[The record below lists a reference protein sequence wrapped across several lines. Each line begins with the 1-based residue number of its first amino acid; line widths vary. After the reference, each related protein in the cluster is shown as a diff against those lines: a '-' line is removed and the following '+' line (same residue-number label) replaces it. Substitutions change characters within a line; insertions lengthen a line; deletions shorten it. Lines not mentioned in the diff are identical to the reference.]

1 MSVGMAASLCGGCLR
16 GRMRLP
22 LLIKINRAGHA
33 SHGSATRPALFLISS
48 ERKSLPYRFTV
59 TAYWAIHNIL
69 FLKYTSASFRRL
81 YHKLTVYGM
90 VCLIPYWMIAAA
102 KTGILLNGTEGV
114 IRTWYN
120 KKDRADLADYNLL
133 LKEVEMG
140 AQGAD
145 ERLTLLKGSM
155 SNTAQAAVKAANG
168 GVVALDKL
176 NKGFNWAALG
186 ATALN
191 AAISFGI
198 SVLLSAAVSL
208 ISNYIHRLERAHQ
221 ATAETIAEYEKQ
233 ESSIASLND
242 SLDKNYGKLR
252 ELHAL
257 KDTDKWNDT
266 LEEQYKTLQR
276 QTLELEQQLEL
287 ERSKA
292 TLTQKDVADKL
303 KDEANKNE
311 NQGYVSRIR
320 MDRVAMH
327 THGGAVNTRAA
338 LSESEYIDES
348 IGIIENLNNVQSN
361 TGRLT
366 AIQVQQY
373 QDIARELMRILTLRQ
388 EWIKQG
394 EGNPW
399 LTIEIDQWKEL
410 VRTIQGVL
418 NPDIYNFKGPDD
430 TAGYVSRSI
439 ESAPKA
445 VYAQIQGADKTDFLN
460 QTSKDSA
467 AYAWVTE
474 QAHKAQMSVEA
485 YVDELVKLSIMTDNV
500 VPKQDDLAS
509 SLLDIAKVANNDLED
524 AAKAYEAL
532 ESAVSDY
539 NDAGYITDDTLQA
552 INDRLP
558 GVLELLM
565 DENGQLTDNA
575 AAAMGSTDSL
585 IKFIRA
591 QLQAQLEAARTNY
604 QNLVNELNRVKA
616 AADGSAA
623 SMAAVIA
630 AQANL
635 ALAGK
640 GVQDAQDALDN
651 FNKYAESGAFTS
663 KGRSGGGGGSKSIYS
678 QQYEEITNLTEHYIK
693 MSELRQKRMSEESD
707 EYKAESKQQFLY
719 YQQLAQQTYAEISR
733 LRAKGYTEADADF
746 RKLLQNYEGYL
757 NSMYDIAKAM
767 WEQEKQERIKAIQ
780 QQIDDENDRWES
792 RKKQL
797 DHEKDY
803 YEALLDLEER
813 YLDTIGDVHKEIR
826 SLDKELAAAK
836 AYPEGTNLS
845 LFTDDEHDHLVAQLR
860 DVEAEATDLYTKYQE
875 KLASVSAENTYELSH
890 ITDEF
895 QRQYEILLKQ
905 YEISKADLAVARA
918 RRELENVLN
927 ERNVAMLVNG
937 VWTWVADPESVKA
950 AVEAVYDAEQDAE
963 DKLTDLFNTQRTQLL
978 EETISNIELQT
989 NIEQAAHDKIIEGLE
1004 KMIEEIEDMEFV
1016 FEDFIQ
1022 QLLDGADGI
1031 AAALASAIAAINAAA
1046 SGIGGGGPGGSGPG
1060 AGGSYTPKTGVPVIA
1075 KKGYKEGYTVML
1087 KPNGEVRVAPDPIL
1101 EDIKKMAHDKNRE
1114 KVLGRYAAGGVAD
1127 YTGHAHLDGSKSS
1140 PEVIFNSNDAAK
1152 LYHLVH
1158 TTPNLVDKLI
1168 GNVQAKFEAILP
1180 AGFKGSGNPSMTTDN
1195 SRKVYWNGNVL
1206 MEGHDADN
1214 FLTMLERVLPVV

>member
-1 MSVGMAASLCGGCLR
+1 
-16 GRMRLP
+16 
-22 LLIKINRAGHA
+22 
-33 SHGSATRPALFLISS
+33 
-48 ERKSLPYRFTV
+48 
-59 TAYWAIHNIL
+59 
-69 FLKYTSASFRRL
+69 
-81 YHKLTVYGM
+81 M
-90 VCLIPYWMIAAA
+90 VIAA
-102 KTGILLNGTEGV
+102 KTGILLNGTKGV

-120 KKDRADLADYNLL
+120 KKDIADLADYNLL

-145 ERLTLLKGSM
+145 KRLQLLTGSM
-155 SNTAQAAVKAANG
+155 SNTAQAAVRAANG
-168 GVVALDKL
+168 GTVALTNLGKTFD
-176 NKGFNWAALG
+176 WAALK
-186 ATALN
+186 AQALN
-191 AAISFGI
+191 AAVGMGIGLLIS
-198 SVLLSAAVSL
+198 LAVSTLTTL
-208 ISNYIHRLERAHQ
+208 IDNYIRRVEIAHE

-233 ESSIASLND
+233 ESSIASLNN
-242 SLDKNYGKLR
+242 SLDENYGKLR

-276 QTLELEQQLEL
+276 QTLELEQQLAL
-287 ERSKA
+287 EESKA
-292 TLTQKDVADKL
+292 ALTQKDVADKL

-311 NQGYVSRIR
+311 NQTYVSRIR
-320 MDRVAMH
+320 MDRVVTH
-327 THGGAVNTRAA
+327 THGGAVNTRAS

-348 IGIIENLNNVQSN
+348 IGIIENLNNVQIK

-366 AIQVQQY
+366 ASQVQQY
-373 QDIARELMRILTLRQ
+373 QDIARELMRIVTLRQ

-399 LTIEIDQWKEL
+399 LTVEIDQWKEL
-410 VRTIQGVL
+410 VRYIQGVL
-418 NPDIYNFKGPDD
+418 NPDIYNFKGSED
-430 TAGYVSRSI
+430 TTGYVRRSI

-467 AYAWVTE
+467 AYAWVAE
-474 QAHKAQMSVEA
+474 QAHNARMSVEE
-485 YVDELVKLSIMTDNV
+485 YVDELVKLGIMTDNV

-532 ESAVSDY
+532 EGAVSDY

-616 AADGSAA
+616 AADGSVA
-623 SMAAVIA
+623 SIFAVSD
-630 AQANL
+630 AQTAL

-640 GVQDAQDALDN
+640 GVQDAQDALDR

-733 LRAKGYTEADADF
+733 LRAKGYTEANADF

-780 QQIDDENDRWES
+780 KQIDDENDRWES

-1046 SGIGGGGPGGSGPG
+1046 SGIGGGPGGSGPG

-1075 KKGYKEGYTVML
+1075 KGVPVIAKEGYTVML

-1158 TTPNLVDKLI
+1158 TTPNLVDKLL
-1168 GNVQAKFEAILP
+1168 GNVQAKFEAVLP
-1180 AGFKGSGNPSMTTDN
+1180 AGFKGNGNPSMTTDN

>member
-1 MSVGMAASLCGGCLR
+1 
-16 GRMRLP
+16 
-22 LLIKINRAGHA
+22 
-33 SHGSATRPALFLISS
+33 
-48 ERKSLPYRFTV
+48 
-59 TAYWAIHNIL
+59 
-69 FLKYTSASFRRL
+69 
-81 YHKLTVYGM
+81 M
-90 VCLIPYWMIAAA
+90 VCLIPYWMIVAA
-102 KTGILLNGTEGV
+102 KTGILLNGTKGV

-120 KKDRADLADYNLL
+120 KKDIADLADYNLL

-145 ERLTLLKGSM
+145 ERLQLLTGSM
-155 SNTAQAAVKAANG
+155 SNTAQAAVRAANG
-168 GVVALDKL
+168 GTVAITNLGKTFD
-176 NKGFNWAALG
+176 WAALK
-186 ATALN
+186 AQALN
-191 AAISFGI
+191 AAVGMGIGLLIS
-198 SVLLSAAVSL
+198 LAVSTLTTL
-208 ISNYIHRLERAHQ
+208 IDNYIRRVEIAHE
-221 ATAETIAEYEKQ
+221 ATAETIADYEKQ
-233 ESSIASLND
+233 ESSIASLNN
-242 SLDKNYGKLR
+242 SLDENYGKLR

-276 QTLELEQQLEL
+276 QTLELEQQLAL
-287 ERSKA
+287 EESKA
-292 TLTQKDVADKL
+292 ALTQKDVADKL

-311 NQGYVSRIR
+311 NQAYASRIR
-320 MDRVAMH
+320 MDRVVMH
-327 THGGAVNTRAA
+327 THGGAVNTRAS

-348 IGIIENLNNVQSN
+348 IGIIENLNNVQSEN
-361 TGRLT
+361 GRLT
-366 AIQVQQY
+366 ASQVQQY
-373 QDIARELMRILTLRQ
+373 QDIARELMRIVTLRQ

-399 LTIEIDQWKEL
+399 LTVEIDQWKEL
-410 VRTIQGVL
+410 VRRIQGVL
-418 NPDIYNFKGPDD
+418 NPDIYNFVGLED
-430 TAGYVSRSI
+430 TTGYVRRSI
-439 ESAPKA
+439 ESALKSGELSQA
-445 VYAQIQGADKTDFLN
+445 VYAAQIQGADKTDFLN

-474 QAHKAQMSVEA
+474 QAHKARMSVEA
-485 YVDELVKLSIMTDNV
+485 YVDELVKLGIMTDNV

-524 AAKAYEAL
+524 AAEAFEAL

-693 MSELRQKRMSEESD
+693 MSELRQKRMSEESS
-707 EYKAESKQQFLY
+707 EYKAESRQQFLY
-719 YQQLAQQTYAEISR
+719 YQQLAEQTYAEISR
-733 LRAKGYTEADADF
+733 LRAKGYTEANADF
-746 RKLLQNYEGYL
+746 RKLLQNYESYL
-757 NSMYDIAKAM
+757 GSMYSIAKAI
-767 WEQEKQERIKAIQ
+767 WEQEKQERIDAIQ
-780 QQIDDENDRWES
+780 DQIDAENDRWEA
-792 RKKQL
+792 REKQL
-797 DHEKDY
+797 NHEKDY
-803 YEALLDLEER
+803 YKALLELEQK
-813 YLDTIGDVHKEIR
+813 YLDTIGDIHTEIR
-826 SLDKELAAAK
+826 DLDKELAMAK
-836 AYPEGTNLS
+836 VYPEGTNLD
-845 LFTDDEHDHLVAQLR
+845 LFTDEEHDRLVAQLR
-860 DVEAEATDLYTKYQE
+860 DIEKEATNLYTKYQE
-875 KLASVSAENTYELSH
+875 KLSSVAADNTYELSH

-950 AVEAVYDAEQDAE
+950 AVEAVYEAEQTSEDA
-963 DKLTDLFNTQRTQLL
+963 LTDLFNTQRTQLL
-978 EETISNIELQT
+978 EETISNIELQRAT
-989 NIEQAAHDKIIEGLE
+989 EEAMHDKIIEGLQDQLE
-1004 KMIEEIEDMEFV
+1004 QIRKTKFCFEE
-1016 FEDFIQ
+1016 FIKT
-1022 QLLDGADGI
+1022 LLEGADGV
-1031 AAALASAIAAINAAA
+1031 AAAIASLIASLA
-1046 SGIGGGGPGGSGPG
+1046 GFTGGGS
-1060 AGGSYTPKTGVPVIA
+1060 
-1075 KKGYKEGYTVML
+1075 KKGGTTTTTKPRNDL
-1087 KPNGEVRVAPDPIL
+1087 KVYNKRS
-1101 EDIKKMAHDKNRE
+1101 KNNLTQSKHSKNDLTQSKRS
-1114 KVLGRYAAGGVAD
+1114 KNDLTQSKRLKLGGTGRGSSFATGGVVNF
-1127 YTGHAHLDGSKSS
+1127 TGPAHLDGTQTD
-1140 PEVIFNSNDAAK
+1140 PEVIFNSADAAK

-1158 TTPNLVDKLI
+1158 TTPNLVDKLL
-1168 GNVQAKFEAILP
+1168 GNVQAKFEAVLP

>member
-1 MSVGMAASLCGGCLR
+1 M
-16 GRMRLP
+16 
-22 LLIKINRAGHA
+22 
-33 SHGSATRPALFLISS
+33 
-48 ERKSLPYRFTV
+48 
-59 TAYWAIHNIL
+59 
-69 FLKYTSASFRRL
+69 
-81 YHKLTVYGM
+81 
-90 VCLIPYWMIAAA
+90 
-102 KTGILLNGTEGV
+102 GV
-114 IRTWYN
+114 IRSWVT
-120 KKDRADLADYNLL
+120 KKDVEQLTRYNAVLS
-133 LKEVEMG
+133 EVKTMSEDTQKNLDKM
-140 AQGAD
+140 
-145 ERLTLLKGSM
+145 KSSM
-155 SNTAQAAVKAANG
+155 SNTAKAAIEAANG

-208 ISNYIHRLERAHQ
+208 ISNYIRRVEIAHE

-233 ESSIASLND
+233 ESFIASLND
-242 SLDKNYGKLR
+242 SLDENYGKLR

-257 KDTDKWNDT
+257 KDTDKWNNT

-287 ERSKA
+287 EEAKA

-311 NQGYVSRIR
+311 NQAYASRIR
-320 MDRVAMH
+320 MDRVVMH
-327 THGGAVNTRAA
+327 THGGAVNTRAS

-348 IGIIENLNNVQSN
+348 IDIIKNLNNVQSEN
-361 TGRLT
+361 GRLT
-366 AIQVQQY
+366 ASQVQQY
-373 QDIARELMRILTLRQ
+373 QDIARELMRIVTLRQ

-399 LTIEIDQWKEL
+399 LTVEIDQWKEL
-410 VRTIQGVL
+410 VRRIQGVL
-418 NPDIYNFKGPDD
+418 NPDIYNFVGLED
-430 TAGYVSRSI
+430 TTGYVRRSI
-439 ESAPKA
+439 ESALKSGELSQA
-445 VYAQIQGADKTDFLN
+445 VYAAQIQGADKTDFLN

-474 QAHKAQMSVEA
+474 QAHKARMSVEA
-485 YVDELVKLSIMTDNV
+485 YVDELVKLGIMTDNV

-524 AAKAYEAL
+524 AAEAFEAL

-663 KGRSGGGGGSKSIYS
+663 KGKSGGGGGSKSIYS

-733 LRAKGYTEADADF
+733 LRAKGYTEANADF

-780 QQIDDENDRWES
+780 KQIDDENDRWES

-1046 SGIGGGGPGGSGPG
+1046 SGIGGGPGGSGPGGSGPG

-1075 KKGYKEGYTVML
+1075 KEGYTVML

-1101 EDIKKMAHDKNRE
+1101 EDIKKMAHDKNRK

-1158 TTPNLVDKLI
+1158 TTPNLVDKLL
-1168 GNVQAKFEAILP
+1168 GNVQAKFEAVLP
-1180 AGFKGSGNPSMTTDN
+1180 AGFNGSSNPSMTTDN

>member
-1 MSVGMAASLCGGCLR
+1 M
-16 GRMRLP
+16 
-22 LLIKINRAGHA
+22 
-33 SHGSATRPALFLISS
+33 
-48 ERKSLPYRFTV
+48 
-59 TAYWAIHNIL
+59 
-69 FLKYTSASFRRL
+69 
-81 YHKLTVYGM
+81 
-90 VCLIPYWMIAAA
+90 
-102 KTGILLNGTEGV
+102 
-114 IRTWYN
+114 
-120 KKDRADLADYNLL
+120 
-133 LKEVEMG
+133 
-140 AQGAD
+140 D
-145 ERLTLLKGSM
+145 E
-155 SNTAQAAVKAANG
+155 
-168 GVVALDKL
+168 
-176 NKGFNWAALG
+176 
-186 ATALN
+186 
-191 AAISFGI
+191 
-198 SVLLSAAVSL
+198 
-208 ISNYIHRLERAHQ
+208 
-221 ATAETIAEYEKQ
+221 
-233 ESSIASLND
+233 
-242 SLDKNYGKLR
+242 NYGKLR

-276 QTLELEQQLEL
+276 QTLELEQQLAL
-287 ERSKA
+287 EEAKA
-292 TLTQKDVADKL
+292 ALTQKDVADKL
-303 KDEANKNE
+303 KDEAEKNE
-311 NQGYVSRIR
+311 NQAYASRIR
-320 MDRVAMH
+320 MDRVVMH
-327 THGGAVNTRAA
+327 THGGAVNTRAS

-348 IGIIENLNNVQSN
+348 IDIIKNLNNVQSEN
-361 TGRLT
+361 GRLT
-366 AIQVQQY
+366 ASQVQQY
-373 QDIARELMRILTLRQ
+373 QDIARELMRIVTLRQ

-399 LTIEIDQWKEL
+399 LTVEIDQWKEL
-410 VRTIQGVL
+410 VRRIQGVL
-418 NPDIYNFKGPDD
+418 NPDIYNFVGLED
-430 TAGYVSRSI
+430 TTGYVRRSI
-439 ESAPKA
+439 ESALKSGELSQA
-445 VYAQIQGADKTDFLN
+445 VYAAQIQGADKTDFLN

-474 QAHKAQMSVEA
+474 QAHKARMSVEA
-485 YVDELVKLSIMTDNV
+485 YVDELVKLGIMTDNV

-524 AAKAYEAL
+524 AAEAFEAL

-558 GVLELLM
+558 GVLDLLM

-663 KGRSGGGGGSKSIYS
+663 KGKSGGGGGSKSIYS

-733 LRAKGYTEADADF
+733 LRAKGYTEANADF

-780 QQIDDENDRWES
+780 KQIDDENDRWES

-1046 SGIGGGGPGGSGPG
+1046 SGIGGGPGGSGPGGSGPG

-1075 KKGYKEGYTVML
+1075 KKGYTVML

-1158 TTPNLVDKLI
+1158 TTPNLVDKLL
-1168 GNVQAKFEAILP
+1168 GNVQAKFEAVLP

>member
-1 MSVGMAASLCGGCLR
+1 M
-16 GRMRLP
+16 
-22 LLIKINRAGHA
+22 
-33 SHGSATRPALFLISS
+33 
-48 ERKSLPYRFTV
+48 
-59 TAYWAIHNIL
+59 
-69 FLKYTSASFRRL
+69 
-81 YHKLTVYGM
+81 
-90 VCLIPYWMIAAA
+90 
-102 KTGILLNGTEGV
+102 GV
-114 IRTWYN
+114 IRSWVT
-120 KKDRADLADYNLL
+120 KKDVEQLTRYNAVLS
-133 LKEVEMG
+133 EVKTMSEDTQKNLDKM
-140 AQGAD
+140 
-145 ERLTLLKGSM
+145 KSSM
-155 SNTAQAAVKAANG
+155 SNTAKAAIEAANG

-208 ISNYIHRLERAHQ
+208 ISNYIRRVEIAHE

-233 ESSIASLND
+233 ESFIASLND
-242 SLDKNYGKLR
+242 SLDENYGKLR

-257 KDTDKWNDT
+257 KDTDKWNNT

-287 ERSKA
+287 EESKA
-292 TLTQKDVADKL
+292 ALTQKDVADKL

-311 NQGYVSRIR
+311 NQAYASRIR
-320 MDRVAMH
+320 MDRVVMH
-327 THGGAVNTRAA
+327 THGGAVNTRAS

-348 IGIIENLNNVQSN
+348 IDIIKNLNNVQSEN
-361 TGRLT
+361 GRLT
-366 AIQVQQY
+366 ASQVQQY
-373 QDIARELMRILTLRQ
+373 QDIARELMRIVTLRQ

-399 LTIEIDQWKEL
+399 LTVEIDQWKEL
-410 VRTIQGVL
+410 VRRIQGVL
-418 NPDIYNFKGPDD
+418 NPDIYNFVGLED
-430 TAGYVSRSI
+430 TTGYVRRSI
-439 ESAPKA
+439 ESALKSGELSQA
-445 VYAQIQGADKTDFLN
+445 VYAAQIQGADKTDFLN

-474 QAHKAQMSVEA
+474 QAHKARMSVEA
-485 YVDELVKLSIMTDNV
+485 YVDELVKLGIMTDNV

-524 AAKAYEAL
+524 AAEAFEAL

-663 KGRSGGGGGSKSIYS
+663 KGKSGGGGGSKSIYS

-733 LRAKGYTEADADF
+733 LRAKGYTEANADF

-780 QQIDDENDRWES
+780 KQIDDENDRWES

-1046 SGIGGGGPGGSGPG
+1046 SGIGGGPGGSGPGGSGPG

-1075 KKGYKEGYTVML
+1075 KKGYTVML

-1158 TTPNLVDKLI
+1158 TTPNLVDKLL
-1168 GNVQAKFEAILP
+1168 GNVQAKFEAVLP

>member
-1 MSVGMAASLCGGCLR
+1 MGGGRTNVVRPNWTIKQDKAAINQYNTLVG
-16 GRMRLP
+16 
-22 LLIKINRAGHA
+22 H
-33 SHGSATRPALFLISS
+33 
-48 ERKSLPYRFTV
+48 
-59 TAYWAIHNIL
+59 
-69 FLKYTSASFRRL
+69 
-81 YHKLTVYGM
+81 
-90 VCLIPYWMIAAA
+90 
-102 KTGILLNGTEGV
+102 
-114 IRTWYN
+114 
-120 KKDRADLADYNLL
+120 LAD
-133 LKEVEMG
+133 G
-140 AQGAD
+140 
-145 ERLTLLKGSM
+145 RLTLDEYNRVLDKLKA
-155 SNTAQAAVKAANG
+155 NATDTAKAAIQAANG
-168 GVVALDKL
+168 GTVALKNLGDT
-176 NKGFNWAALG
+176 FNWAALK
-186 ATALN
+186 AQALN
-191 AAISFGI
+191 AAVGMGIGLLIS
-198 SVLLSAAVSL
+198 LAVSTLTTL
-208 ISNYIHRLERAHQ
+208 IDNYTRRAEIAHE

-242 SLDKNYGKLR
+242 SLDENYGKLR

-276 QTLELEQQLEL
+276 QTLELEQQLAL
-287 ERSKA
+287 EEAKDA
-292 TLTQKDVADKL
+292 LTQKDVADKL
-303 KDEANKNE
+303 KDEAETTEGVLYYNPVDGNE
-311 NQGYVSRIR
+311 APHQASWWESFGVSGPITSSTTGLT
-320 MDRVAMH
+320 VAW
-327 THGGAVNTRAA
+327 
-338 LSESEYIDES
+338 
-348 IGIIENLNNVQSN
+348 VQSQSETVQDVIDKLGEYN
-361 TGRLT
+361 AILEDGNELT
-366 AIQVQQY
+366 VEQVERYRNLAAFLSPIITQY
-373 QDIARELMRILTLRQ
+373 Q

-399 LTIEIDQWKEL
+399 LTTEIDQWKEL
-410 VRTIQGVL
+410 VRIIQGVL
-418 NPDIYNFKGPDD
+418 NPDIYNFVGLED
-430 TAGYVSRSI
+430 TTGYVRRSI

-485 YVDELVKLSIMTDNV
+485 YVDELVKLDIMTDNV

-524 AAKAYEAL
+524 AAEAYEAL

-558 GVLELLM
+558 GVLELLI

-630 AQANL
+630 AQDNL

-640 GVQDAQDALDN
+640 GVQDAQDALDH

-678 QQYEEITNLTEHYIK
+678 KEYEQITDLTEHYIK
-693 MSELRQKRMSEESD
+693 MSEMRQKRMNEESS
-707 EYKAESKQQFLY
+707 EYKAESRQQFLY
-719 YQQLAQQTYAEISR
+719 YQQLAEQTYAEISR
-733 LRAKGYTEADADF
+733 LRAKGYTEANADF
-746 RKLLQNYEGYL
+746 RKLLQNYESYL
-757 NSMYDIAKAM
+757 GSMYSIAKAI
-767 WEQEKQERIKAIQ
+767 WEQEKQERMEAVQ
-780 QQIDDENDRWES
+780 DQIDAENDRWEA
-792 RKKQL
+792 REKQL
-797 DHEKDY
+797 NHERDY
-803 YEALLDLEER
+803 YKALLELEQK
-813 YLDTIGDVHKEIR
+813 YLDTIGDIHTEIR
-826 SLDKELAAAK
+826 DLDKELAMAK
-836 AYPEGTNLS
+836 VYPEGTNLD
-845 LFTDDEHDHLVAQLR
+845 LFTDEEHDRLVAQLR
-860 DVEAEATDLYTKYQE
+860 DIEKEATNLYTKYQE
-875 KLASVSAENTYELSH
+875 RLSSVAADNTYELSH

-950 AVEAVYDAEQDAE
+950 AVEAVYEAEQTSEDA
-963 DKLTDLFNTQRTQLL
+963 LTDLFNTQRTQLL
-978 EETISNIELQT
+978 EETISNIELQRAT
-989 NIEQAAHDKIIEGLE
+989 EEAMHDKIIEGLQDQLE
-1004 KMIEEIEDMEFV
+1004 QIRKTKFCFEE
-1016 FEDFIQ
+1016 FIKT
-1022 QLLDGADGI
+1022 LLEGADGV
-1031 AAALASAIAAINAAA
+1031 AAAIASLIASLA
-1046 SGIGGGGPGGSGPG
+1046 GFTGGGS
-1060 AGGSYTPKTGVPVIA
+1060 
-1075 KKGYKEGYTVML
+1075 KKGGTTTTTKPRNDL
-1087 KPNGEVRVAPDPIL
+1087 KVYNKRSKNDL
-1101 EDIKKMAHDKNRE
+1101 TQSKHSKNDITQSKRSKNDLTQSKRL
-1114 KVLGRYAAGGVAD
+1114 KLGGTGRGSSFATGGVVNF
-1127 YTGHAHLDGSKSS
+1127 TGPAHLDGTQTD
-1140 PEVIFNSNDAAK
+1140 PEVIFNSADAAK

-1158 TTPNLVDKLI
+1158 TTPNLVDKLL
-1168 GNVQAKFEAILP
+1168 GNVQAKFEAVLP

>member
-1 MSVGMAASLCGGCLR
+1 
-16 GRMRLP
+16 
-22 LLIKINRAGHA
+22 
-33 SHGSATRPALFLISS
+33 
-48 ERKSLPYRFTV
+48 
-59 TAYWAIHNIL
+59 
-69 FLKYTSASFRRL
+69 
-81 YHKLTVYGM
+81 M
-90 VCLIPYWMIAAA
+90 VCLIPYWMIVAA

-120 KKDRADLADYNLL
+120 KKDREYLADYNLL

-145 ERLTLLKGSM
+145 ERLQLLTGSM

-168 GVVALDKL
+168 GAVALKNLGDT
-176 NKGFNWAALG
+176 FDWAALK
-186 ATALN
+186 AQALN
-191 AAISFGI
+191 AAVGMGIGLLIS
-198 SVLLSAAVSL
+198 LAVSTLTTL
-208 ISNYIHRLERAHQ
+208 IDNYTRRAEIAHE

-242 SLDKNYGKLR
+242 SLDENYGKLR

-266 LEEQYKTLQR
+266 LKEQYKTLQR
-276 QTLELEQQLEL
+276 QTLELEQQLAL
-287 ERSKA
+287 EEAKDA
-292 TLTQKDVADKL
+292 LTQKDVADKL
-303 KDEANKNE
+303 KDEAETTEGVLYYNPVDGNE
-311 NQGYVSRIR
+311 APHQASWWESFGVSGPITSSTTGLT
-320 MDRVAMH
+320 VAW
-327 THGGAVNTRAA
+327 
-338 LSESEYIDES
+338 
-348 IGIIENLNNVQSN
+348 VQSQSETVQDVISKLEEYN
-361 TGRLT
+361 AILERGNELT
-366 AIQVQQY
+366 VEQTEHYRNLAGFLSPIITQY
-373 QDIARELMRILTLRQ
+373 Q

-399 LTIEIDQWKEL
+399 LTVEIDKWKAL
-410 VRTIQGVL
+410 IRDIQGVL
-418 NPDIYNFKGPDD
+418 NPDIYNFVGLED
-430 TAGYVSRSI
+430 TSGYVSRSI
-439 ESAPKA
+439 ESAPQA
-445 VYAQIQGADKTDFLN
+445 VAAQIQGADKTDFLN
-460 QTSKDSA
+460 QTPRDSA

-474 QAHKAQMSVEA
+474 QAHAAQMSVEA
-485 YVDELVKLSIMTDNV
+485 YVDELVRLGIMTDNV

-623 SMAAVIA
+623 SMNAVIA
-630 AQANL
+630 AQTGL

-693 MSELRQKRMSEESD
+693 MSELRQKRMNEESS
-707 EYKAESKQQFLY
+707 EYKAESRQQFLY
-719 YQQLAQQTYAEISR
+719 YQQLAEQTYAEISR
-733 LRAKGYTEADADF
+733 LRAKGYTEANADF
-746 RKLLQNYEGYL
+746 RKLLQNYESYL
-757 NSMYDIAKAM
+757 GSMYSIAKAI
-767 WEQEKQERIKAIQ
+767 WEQEKQERMEAVQ
-780 QQIDDENDRWES
+780 DQIDAENDRWEA
-792 RKKQL
+792 REKQL
-797 DHEKDY
+797 NHERDY
-803 YEALLDLEER
+803 YKALLELEQK
-813 YLDTIGDVHKEIR
+813 YLDTIGDIHTEIR
-826 SLDKELAAAK
+826 DLDKELAMAK
-836 AYPEGTNLS
+836 VYPEGTNLD
-845 LFTDDEHDHLVAQLR
+845 LFTDEEHDRLVAQLR
-860 DVEAEATDLYTKYQE
+860 DIEKEATNLYTKYQE
-875 KLASVSAENTYELSH
+875 RLSSVAADNTYELSH

-950 AVEAVYDAEQDAE
+950 AVEAVYEAEQTSEDA
-963 DKLTDLFNTQRTQLL
+963 LTDLFNTQRTQLL
-978 EETISNIELQT
+978 EETISNIELQRAT
-989 NIEQAAHDKIIEGLE
+989 EEAMHDKIIEGLQDQLE
-1004 KMIEEIEDMEFV
+1004 QIRKTKFCFEE
-1016 FEDFIQ
+1016 FIKT
-1022 QLLDGADGI
+1022 LLEGADGV
-1031 AAALASAIAAINAAA
+1031 AAAIASLIASLA
-1046 SGIGGGGPGGSGPG
+1046 GFTGGGS
-1060 AGGSYTPKTGVPVIA
+1060 
-1075 KKGYKEGYTVML
+1075 KKGGTTTTTKPRNDL
-1087 KPNGEVRVAPDPIL
+1087 KVYNRHSKRSKLGGMVVQPPLPDLVGAKIRRGSSF
-1101 EDIKKMAHDKNRE
+1101 AT
-1114 KVLGRYAAGGVAD
+1114 GGVVNF
-1127 YTGHAHLDGSKSS
+1127 TGPAHLDGTQTD
-1140 PEVIFNSNDAAK
+1140 PEVIFNSADAAK

>member
-1 MSVGMAASLCGGCLR
+1 
-16 GRMRLP
+16 MRLP

-48 ERKSLPYRFTV
+48 ERKSLPYHFTV

-69 FLKYTSASFRRL
+69 FLKHTSASFRRL

-102 KTGILLNGTEGV
+102 KTGILLNGTKGV

-120 KKDRADLADYNLL
+120 KKDIEDLAEYNLL

-145 ERLTLLKGSM
+145 KRLQSFSGSM
-155 SNTAQAAVKAANG
+155 SNTAQAAARAANG
-168 GVVALDKL
+168 GVVALNNLK
-176 NKGFNWAALG
+176 KGFDWAALG

-242 SLDKNYGKLR
+242 SLDENYGKLR

-266 LEEQYKTLQR
+266 LKEQYKTLQR

-348 IGIIENLNNVQSN
+348 IGIIENLNNVQSQ

-366 AIQVQQY
+366 AIQIQQY

-399 LTIEIDQWKEL
+399 LTTEIDQWKNL
-410 VRTIQGVL
+410 VRIIQDVL
-418 NPDIYNFKGPDD
+418 NPDIYNFVGLED
-430 TAGYVSRSI
+430 TTGYVRRSI
-439 ESAPKA
+439 DSAPQA
-445 VYAQIQGADKTDFLN
+445 VAAQIQGADKTDFLN
-460 QTSKDSA
+460 QTSKDSE
-467 AYAWVTE
+467 AYAWVME
-474 QAHKAQMSVEA
+474 QAHAAQMSVEA
-485 YVDELVKLSIMTDNV
+485 YVDELVRLGIMTDNV
-500 VPKQDDLAS
+500 VPKQDDFAS

-524 AAKAYEAL
+524 AAEAFEAL

-616 AADGSAA
+616 TADGSAA
-623 SMAAVIA
+623 SINAVIA
-630 AQANL
+630 AQTGL

-640 GVQDAQDALDN
+640 GVQDAQDALDH

-693 MSELRQKRMSEESD
+693 MSELRQKRMSKESD

-733 LRAKGYTEADADF
+733 LRAKGYTEANADF

-780 QQIDDENDRWES
+780 EQIDDENDRWES

-860 DVEAEATDLYTKYQE
+860 DIEAEATNLYTKYQE

-1075 KKGYKEGYTVML
+1075 KKSYTVML

-1114 KVLGRYAAGGVAD
+1114 KVLSRYAAGGVAD

-1158 TTPNLVDKLI
+1158 TTPNLVDKLL

>member
-1 MSVGMAASLCGGCLR
+1 MLV
-16 GRMRLP
+16 
-22 LLIKINRAGHA
+22 I
-33 SHGSATRPALFLISS
+33 
-48 ERKSLPYRFTV
+48 
-59 TAYWAIHNIL
+59 
-69 FLKYTSASFRRL
+69 
-81 YHKLTVYGM
+81 
-90 VCLIPYWMIAAA
+90 AA
-102 KTGILLNGTEGV
+102 KTGTLIGGQSATIRSWYSKQDIKDITYYNQLVDLMNRGKLSASELNEE
-114 IRTWYN
+114 IS
-120 KKDRADLADYNLL
+120 DLSQN
-133 LKEVEMG
+133 
-140 AQGAD
+140 
-145 ERLTLLKGSM
+145 M

-168 GVVALDKL
+168 GTVALTNLGKTFD
-176 NKGFNWAALG
+176 WAALK
-186 ATALN
+186 AQALN
-191 AAISFGI
+191 AAVGMGIGLLIS
-198 SVLLSAAVSL
+198 LAVSTLTTL
-208 ISNYIHRLERAHQ
+208 IDNYIRRVEIAHE
-221 ATAETIAEYEKQ
+221 ATAETIADYEKQ
-233 ESSIASLND
+233 ESSIASLNN
-242 SLDKNYGKLR
+242 SLDENYGKLR

-276 QTLELEQQLEL
+276 QTLELEQQLAL
-287 ERSKA
+287 EEAKA
-292 TLTQKDVADKL
+292 ALTQKDVADKL
-303 KDEANKNE
+303 KDEAEKNE
-311 NQGYVSRIR
+311 NQAYASRIR
-320 MDRVAMH
+320 MDRVVMH
-327 THGGAVNTRAA
+327 THGGAVNTRAS

-348 IGIIENLNNVQSN
+348 IDIIKNLNNVQSEN
-361 TGRLT
+361 GRLT
-366 AIQVQQY
+366 ASQVQQY
-373 QDIARELMRILTLRQ
+373 QDIARELMRIVTLRQ

-399 LTIEIDQWKEL
+399 LTVEIDQWKEL
-410 VRTIQGVL
+410 VRRIQGVL
-418 NPDIYNFKGPDD
+418 NPDIYNFVGLED
-430 TAGYVSRSI
+430 TTGYVRRSI
-439 ESAPKA
+439 ESALKSGELSQA
-445 VYAQIQGADKTDFLN
+445 VYAAQIQGADKTDFLN

-474 QAHKAQMSVEA
+474 QAHKARMSVEA
-485 YVDELVKLSIMTDNV
+485 YVDELVKLGIMTDNV

-524 AAKAYEAL
+524 AAEAFEAL

-663 KGRSGGGGGSKSIYS
+663 KGKSGGGGGSKSIYS

-733 LRAKGYTEADADF
+733 LRAKGYTEANADF

-780 QQIDDENDRWES
+780 KQIDDENDRWES

-1046 SGIGGGGPGGSGPG
+1046 SGIGGGPGGSGPGGSGPG

-1075 KKGYKEGYTVML
+1075 KKGYTVML

-1158 TTPNLVDKLI
+1158 TTPNLVDKLL
-1168 GNVQAKFEAILP
+1168 GNVQAKFEAVLP
-1180 AGFKGSGNPSMTTDN
+1180 AGFNGSSNPSMTTDN

>member
-1 MSVGMAASLCGGCLR
+1 
-16 GRMRLP
+16 
-22 LLIKINRAGHA
+22 
-33 SHGSATRPALFLISS
+33 
-48 ERKSLPYRFTV
+48 
-59 TAYWAIHNIL
+59 
-69 FLKYTSASFRRL
+69 
-81 YHKLTVYGM
+81 M
-90 VCLIPYWMIAAA
+90 VCLIPYWMIVAA
-102 KTGILLNGTEGV
+102 KTGILLNGTKGV

-120 KKDRADLADYNLL
+120 KKDIADLADYNLL

-145 ERLTLLKGSM
+145 IRLASLKGSM
-155 SNTAQAAVKAANG
+155 SSTAQAAVKAANG
-168 GVVALDKL
+168 GTVALTNLGKTFD
-176 NKGFNWAALG
+176 WAALK
-186 ATALN
+186 AQALN
-191 AAISFGI
+191 AAVGMGIGLLIS
-198 SVLLSAAVSL
+198 LAVSTLTTL
-208 ISNYIHRLERAHQ
+208 IDNYIRRAEIAHE

-242 SLDKNYGKLR
+242 SLDENYGKLR

-276 QTLELEQQLEL
+276 QTLELEQQLAL
-287 ERSKA
+287 EEAKVA
-292 TLTQKDVADKL
+292 LTQKDVADKL

-311 NQGYVSRIR
+311 NQTYVSRIR
-320 MDRVAMH
+320 MDRVVMH
-327 THGGAVNTRAA
+327 THGGAVNTRAS

-348 IGIIENLNNVQSN
+348 IGIIENLNNVQSEN
-361 TGRLT
+361 GRLT
-366 AIQVQQY
+366 ASQVQQY
-373 QDIARELMRILTLRQ
+373 QDIARELMRIVTLRQ

-399 LTIEIDQWKEL
+399 LTVEIDQWKEL
-410 VRTIQGVL
+410 VRRIQGVL
-418 NPDIYNFKGPDD
+418 NPDIYNFVGLED
-430 TAGYVSRSI
+430 TTGYVRRSI
-439 ESAPKA
+439 ESALKSGELSQA
-445 VYAQIQGADKTDFLN
+445 VYAAQIQGADKTDFLN

-474 QAHKAQMSVEA
+474 QAHKARMSVEA
-485 YVDELVKLSIMTDNV
+485 YVDELVKLGIMTDNV

-509 SLLDIAKVANNDLED
+509 SLLDIAKVANNDLEA

-733 LRAKGYTEADADF
+733 LRAKGYTEANADF

-780 QQIDDENDRWES
+780 KQIDDENDRWES

-1046 SGIGGGGPGGSGPG
+1046 SGIGGGGGSGGSGSG

-1075 KKGYKEGYTVML
+1075 KEGYTVML

-1158 TTPNLVDKLI
+1158 TTPNLVDKLL
-1168 GNVQAKFEAILP
+1168 GNVQAKFEAVLP
-1180 AGFKGSGNPSMTTDN
+1180 AGFNGSSNPSMTTDN

>member
-1 MSVGMAASLCGGCLR
+1 MGGGRTNVVRPNWTIKQDKAAINQYNTLVG
-16 GRMRLP
+16 
-22 LLIKINRAGHA
+22 H
-33 SHGSATRPALFLISS
+33 
-48 ERKSLPYRFTV
+48 
-59 TAYWAIHNIL
+59 
-69 FLKYTSASFRRL
+69 
-81 YHKLTVYGM
+81 
-90 VCLIPYWMIAAA
+90 
-102 KTGILLNGTEGV
+102 
-114 IRTWYN
+114 
-120 KKDRADLADYNLL
+120 LAD
-133 LKEVEMG
+133 G
-140 AQGAD
+140 
-145 ERLTLLKGSM
+145 RLTLDEYNRALDKLKA
-155 SNTAQAAVKAANG
+155 NATDTAKAAIQAANG
-168 GVVALDKL
+168 GTVALKNLGNTFD
-176 NKGFNWAALG
+176 WAALK
-186 ATALN
+186 AQALN
-191 AAISFGI
+191 AAVGMGIGLLIS
-198 SVLLSAAVSL
+198 LAVSTLTTL
-208 ISNYIHRLERAHQ
+208 IDNYTRRAEIAHE

-242 SLDKNYGKLR
+242 SLDENYGKLR
-252 ELHAL
+252 DLHAL

-276 QTLELEQQLEL
+276 QTLELEQQLAL
-287 ERSKA
+287 EEAKDA
-292 TLTQKDVADKL
+292 LTQKDVADKL
-303 KDEANKNE
+303 KDEAETTEGVLYYNPVDGNE
-311 NQGYVSRIR
+311 APHQASWWESFGVSGPITSSTTGLT
-320 MDRVAMH
+320 VAW
-327 THGGAVNTRAA
+327 
-338 LSESEYIDES
+338 
-348 IGIIENLNNVQSN
+348 VQSQSETVQDVISKLEEYN
-361 TGRLT
+361 EILERGNKLT
-366 AIQVQQY
+366 VEQVEHYRNLAGFLSPIITQY
-373 QDIARELMRILTLRQ
+373 Q

-399 LTIEIDQWKEL
+399 LTTEIDQWKEL
-410 VRTIQGVL
+410 VRIIQGVL
-418 NPDIYNFKGPDD
+418 NPDIYNFVGLED
-430 TAGYVSRSI
+430 TTGYVRRSI

-474 QAHKAQMSVEA
+474 QAHAAQMSVEA
-485 YVDELVKLSIMTDNV
+485 YVDELVKLGIMTDNV

-630 AQANL
+630 AQTGL

-733 LRAKGYTEADADF
+733 LRAKGYTEANADF

-780 QQIDDENDRWES
+780 EQIDDENDRWES

-1046 SGIGGGGPGGSGPG
+1046 SGIGGGGGSGGSGSG

-1075 KKGYKEGYTVML
+1075 KEGYTVML

>member
-1 MSVGMAASLCGGCLR
+1 MLV
-16 GRMRLP
+16 
-22 LLIKINRAGHA
+22 I
-33 SHGSATRPALFLISS
+33 
-48 ERKSLPYRFTV
+48 
-59 TAYWAIHNIL
+59 
-69 FLKYTSASFRRL
+69 
-81 YHKLTVYGM
+81 
-90 VCLIPYWMIAAA
+90 AA
-102 KTGILLNGTEGV
+102 KTGTLIGGQSAT
-114 IRTWYN
+114 IRSWYS
-120 KKDRADLADYNLL
+120 KQDIKDITYYNQLVDLMNRGKLSASE
-133 LKEVEMG
+133 LKEEISDLS
-140 AQGAD
+140 Q
-145 ERLTLLKGSM
+145 SM
-155 SNTAQAAVKAANG
+155 STTANAAIQAANG
-168 GVVALDKL
+168 GTVALKNLGDT
-176 NKGFNWAALG
+176 FDWAALK
-186 ATALN
+186 AQALN
-191 AAISFGI
+191 AAVGMGIGLLIS
-198 SVLLSAAVSL
+198 LAVSTLTTL
-208 ISNYIHRLERAHQ
+208 IDNYTRRAEIAHE

-233 ESSIASLND
+233 ESSLASLND

-276 QTLELEQQLEL
+276 QTLELEQQLTL
-287 ERSKA
+287 EKAKA
-292 TLTQKDVADKL
+292 TLNQKDVADKL
-303 KDEANKNE
+303 KDEAETTEGVLYYNPVDGNE
-311 NQGYVSRIR
+311 APHQASWWESFGVSGPITSSTTGLT
-320 MDRVAMH
+320 VAW
-327 THGGAVNTRAA
+327 
-338 LSESEYIDES
+338 
-348 IGIIENLNNVQSN
+348 VQSQSETVQDVIDKLGEYN
-361 TGRLT
+361 EILEDGNELT
-366 AIQVQQY
+366 VEQVEHYRNLAKFLSPIITQY
-373 QDIARELMRILTLRQ
+373 Q

-399 LTIEIDQWKEL
+399 LTTEIDQWKDL
-410 VRTIQGVL
+410 VSIIQGVL
-418 NPDIYNFKGPDD
+418 NPDIYNFKGLED
-430 TAGYVSRSI
+430 TTGYVRRSI

-558 GVLELLM
+558 EVLELLM

-623 SMAAVIA
+623 SIAAVIA
-630 AQANL
+630 AQTGL

-663 KGRSGGGGGSKSIYS
+663 KGKSGGGGGSKSIYS

-733 LRAKGYTEADADF
+733 LRAKGYTESNADF

-757 NSMYDIAKAM
+757 NSMYNIAKAM

-780 QQIDDENDRWES
+780 KQIDDENDRWES

-860 DVEAEATDLYTKYQE
+860 DVEAEATDLYTKYQK

-963 DKLTDLFNTQRTQLL
+963 DKLTDSFNTQRTQLL

-1046 SGIGGGGPGGSGPG
+1046 SGIGGGGGSDGSGSG
-1060 AGGSYTPKTGVPVIA
+1060 DGGSYTPKTGVPVIA
-1075 KKGYKEGYTVML
+1075 KKRYTVML

-1114 KVLGRYAAGGVAD
+1114 KVLSRYAAGGVAD

-1158 TTPNLVDKLI
+1158 TTPNLVDKLL
-1168 GNVQAKFEAILP
+1168 GNVQAKFEAVLP

>member
-1 MSVGMAASLCGGCLR
+1 MDIQFCMFS
-16 GRMRLP
+16 
-22 LLIKINRAGHA
+22 IN
-33 SHGSATRPALFLISS
+33 
-48 ERKSLPYRFTV
+48 V

-69 FLKYTSASFRRL
+69 FLKHTSASFRRS

-90 VCLIPYWMIAAA
+90 VCLIPYWMIPAA
-102 KTGILLNGTEGV
+102 KTGILLNGTKGV

-120 KKDRADLADYNLL
+120 KKDREDLADYNLL
-133 LKEVEMG
+133 LKEVEKG

-145 ERLTLLKGSM
+145 ERLRLLEGSM
-155 SNTAQAAVKAANG
+155 SSTAQAAVKAANG
-168 GVVALDKL
+168 GTVALTNLGKTFD
-176 NKGFNWAALG
+176 WAALK
-186 ATALN
+186 AQALN
-191 AAISFGI
+191 AAVGMGIGLLIS
-198 SVLLSAAVSL
+198 LAVSTLTTL
-208 ISNYIHRLERAHQ
+208 IDNYTRRAEIAHE

-242 SLDKNYGKLR
+242 SLDENYSKLR

-257 KDTDKWNDT
+257 KGTDKWNDT

-276 QTLELEQQLEL
+276 QTLELEQQLDIEQA
-287 ERSKA
+287 KA
-292 TLTQKDVADKL
+292 ALTQKDVADKL
-303 KDEANKNE
+303 KDEAETTEGAQYYNPSDGNEAPRRTSLWDWFWLKLSGQTTSSTKSQSETVQDVISKLEEYNAILEQGNKLTVEQAEHYRNLAE
-311 NQGYVSRIR
+311 F
-320 MDRVAMH
+320 
-327 THGGAVNTRAA
+327 
-338 LSESEYIDES
+338 LST
-348 IGIIENLNNVQSN
+348 II
-361 TGRLT
+361 T
-366 AIQVQQY
+366 QY
-373 QDIARELMRILTLRQ
+373 Q

-399 LTIEIDQWKEL
+399 LTTEIDQWKEL
-410 VRTIQGVL
+410 VRIIQGVL
-418 NPDIYNFKGPDD
+418 NPDIYNFVGLED
-430 TAGYVSRSI
+430 TTGYVRRSI
-439 ESAPKA
+439 NSALQSGELSQA
-445 VYAQIQGADKTDFLN
+445 VYAAQIKGADKTDFLN

-467 AYAWVTE
+467 AYAWVME
-474 QAHKAQMSVEA
+474 QAHAAQMSVEA
-485 YVDELVKLSIMTDNV
+485 YVDELVRLGIMTDNV

-524 AAKAYEAL
+524 AAEAFEAL

-640 GVQDAQDALDN
+640 GVQDAQDALDH

-733 LRAKGYTEADADF
+733 LRAKGYTEANADF

-780 QQIDDENDRWES
+780 KQIDDENDRWES

-1046 SGIGGGGPGGSGPG
+1046 SGINNNNNSNNKNFNTNN
-1060 AGGSYTPKTGVPVIA
+1060 SYTPKTGVPVIA
-1075 KKGYKEGYTVML
+1075 KEGYTVML

-1158 TTPNLVDKLI
+1158 TTPNLVDKLL
-1168 GNVQAKFEAILP
+1168 GNVQAKFEAVLP

>member
-950 AVEAVYDAEQDAE
+950 AVEAVYDAEQDTE

>member
-1 MSVGMAASLCGGCLR
+1 MVRPNWTIKQDKAAINQYNTLVG
-16 GRMRLP
+16 
-22 LLIKINRAGHA
+22 H
-33 SHGSATRPALFLISS
+33 
-48 ERKSLPYRFTV
+48 
-59 TAYWAIHNIL
+59 
-69 FLKYTSASFRRL
+69 
-81 YHKLTVYGM
+81 
-90 VCLIPYWMIAAA
+90 
-102 KTGILLNGTEGV
+102 
-114 IRTWYN
+114 
-120 KKDRADLADYNLL
+120 LAD
-133 LKEVEMG
+133 G
-140 AQGAD
+140 
-145 ERLTLLKGSM
+145 RLTLDEYNRVLGKLKA
-155 SNTAQAAVKAANG
+155 NATDTAQAAVKAANG
-168 GVVALDKL
+168 GTVALKNLGDT
-176 NKGFNWAALG
+176 FDWAALK
-186 ATALN
+186 AQALN
-191 AAISFGI
+191 AAVGMGIGLLIS
-198 SVLLSAAVSL
+198 LAVSTLTTL
-208 ISNYIHRLERAHQ
+208 IDNYTRRAEIAHE

-276 QTLELEQQLEL
+276 QTLELEQQLAL
-287 ERSKA
+287 EEAKDA
-292 TLTQKDVADKL
+292 LTQKDVADKL
-303 KDEANKNE
+303 KDEAETTEGVLYYNPVDGNE
-311 NQGYVSRIR
+311 APHQASWWESFGVSGPITSSTTGLT
-320 MDRVAMH
+320 VAW
-327 THGGAVNTRAA
+327 
-338 LSESEYIDES
+338 
-348 IGIIENLNNVQSN
+348 VQSQSETVQDVIDKLGEYN
-361 TGRLT
+361 EILEKGNKLT
-366 AIQVQQY
+366 VEQVEHYRNLAGFLTPIITQY
-373 QDIARELMRILTLRQ
+373 QG
-388 EWIKQG
+388 WIKQG

-399 LTIEIDQWKEL
+399 LTTEIDQWKEL
-410 VRTIQGVL
+410 VRSIQGVL
-418 NPDIYNFKGPDD
+418 NPDIYNFVGLED
-430 TAGYVSRSI
+430 TTGYVHRSI
-439 ESAPKA
+439 NSAPKA

-474 QAHKAQMSVEA
+474 QAHAAQMSVEA
-485 YVDELVKLSIMTDNV
+485 YVDELVKLDIMTDNV

-623 SMAAVIA
+623 SMNAVIA
-630 AQANL
+630 AQTGL

-663 KGRSGGGGGSKSIYS
+663 KGKSGGGGGSKSIYS

-733 LRAKGYTEADADF
+733 LRAKGYTEANADF

-780 QQIDDENDRWES
+780 KQIDDENDRWES

-1046 SGIGGGGPGGSGPG
+1046 SGIGGSGGSGGSGSG

-1075 KKGYKEGYTVML
+1075 KEGYTVML

-1158 TTPNLVDKLI
+1158 TTPNLVDKLL

-1180 AGFKGSGNPSMTTDN
+1180 SGFKGSGNPSMTTDN

>member
-1 MSVGMAASLCGGCLR
+1 MLV
-16 GRMRLP
+16 
-22 LLIKINRAGHA
+22 I
-33 SHGSATRPALFLISS
+33 
-48 ERKSLPYRFTV
+48 
-59 TAYWAIHNIL
+59 
-69 FLKYTSASFRRL
+69 
-81 YHKLTVYGM
+81 
-90 VCLIPYWMIAAA
+90 AA
-102 KTGILLNGTEGV
+102 KTGTLIGGQSAT
-114 IRTWYN
+114 IRSWYS
-120 KKDRADLADYNLL
+120 KQDIKDITYYNQLVDLMNRGKLSASE
-133 LKEVEMG
+133 LKEEISDLSQSVS
-140 AQGAD
+140 
-145 ERLTLLKGSM
+145 T
-155 SNTAQAAVKAANG
+155 TANAAIQAANG
-168 GVVALDKL
+168 GTVALDKL
-176 NKGFNWAALG
+176 GAKFNWAALK
-186 ATALN
+186 AQALN
-191 AAISFGI
+191 AAVGMGIGLLIS
-198 SVLLSAAVSL
+198 LAVSTLTTL
-208 ISNYIHRLERAHQ
+208 IDNYIRRVEIAHE
-221 ATAETIAEYEKQ
+221 ATAETIADYEKQ
-233 ESSIASLND
+233 KSSIASLND
-242 SLDKNYGKLR
+242 SLDKNYGKLS

-276 QTLELEQQLEL
+276 QTLELEQQLKL
-287 ERSKA
+287 ERAKA

-311 NQGYVSRIR
+311 NQAYVSRIR

-327 THGGAVNTRAA
+327 THGGVVNTRAA

-348 IGIIENLNNVQSN
+348 IGIIKNLNNVQSEN
-361 TGRLT
+361 GRLT
-366 AIQVQQY
+366 ASQVQQY
-373 QDIARELMRILTLRQ
+373 QDIASELMRIVTLRQ

-399 LTIEIDQWKEL
+399 LTTEIDQWKEL
-410 VRTIQGVL
+410 VRIIQGVL
-418 NPDIYNFKGPDD
+418 NPDIYNFVGLED
-430 TAGYVSRSI
+430 TTGYVRRSI
-439 ESAPKA
+439 ESAPQA
-445 VYAQIQGADKTDFLN
+445 VAAQIQGADKTDFLN

-467 AYAWVTE
+467 AYAWVME
-474 QAHKAQMSVEA
+474 QAHKAQMSVES
-485 YVDELVKLSIMTDNV
+485 YVDELVRLSIMTDNV

-640 GVQDAQDALDN
+640 GVQDAQDALDH

-733 LRAKGYTEADADF
+733 LRAKGYTESNADF

-780 QQIDDENDRWES
+780 KQIDDENDRWES

-860 DVEAEATDLYTKYQE
+860 DIEAEATDLYTKYQE

-1046 SGIGGGGPGGSGPG
+1046 SGIGGGGGSGGSGSG

-1075 KKGYKEGYTVML
+1075 KEGYTVML

-1158 TTPNLVDKLI
+1158 TTPNLVDKLL
-1168 GNVQAKFEAILP
+1168 GNVQAKFEAVLP

>member
-1 MSVGMAASLCGGCLR
+1 
-16 GRMRLP
+16 
-22 LLIKINRAGHA
+22 
-33 SHGSATRPALFLISS
+33 
-48 ERKSLPYRFTV
+48 
-59 TAYWAIHNIL
+59 
-69 FLKYTSASFRRL
+69 
-81 YHKLTVYGM
+81 M

-102 KTGILLNGTEGV
+102 KTGILLNGTKGV

-120 KKDRADLADYNLL
+120 KKDIEDLAEYNLL

-145 ERLTLLKGSM
+145 KRLQLFIGTM
-155 SNTAQAAVKAANG
+155 SNTAQAAAKAANG
-168 GVVALDKL
+168 GVVALNNLK
-176 NKGFNWAALG
+176 KGFDWAALG

-191 AAISFGI
+191 AVINFGI

-208 ISNYIHRLERAHQ
+208 ISNYIHRLEIAHE
-221 ATAETIAEYEKQ
+221 ATAQTIAEYEKQ

-242 SLDKNYGKLR
+242 SLDENYGKLR

-266 LEEQYKTLQR
+266 LKEQYKTLQR

-287 ERSKA
+287 EEAKA

-320 MDRVAMH
+320 MDRVVMH

-348 IGIIENLNNVQSN
+348 IGIIENLNNVQSE

-399 LTIEIDQWKEL
+399 LTTEIDQWKDL
-410 VRTIQGVL
+410 VSIIQGVL
-418 NPDIYNFKGPDD
+418 NPDIYNFVGLED
-430 TAGYVSRSI
+430 TTGYVRRSI
-439 ESAPKA
+439 GKLPQA
-445 VYAQIQGADKTDFLN
+445 VYAAKIQGANKTDFLN
-460 QTSKDSA
+460 QTSKDSE
-467 AYAWVTE
+467 AYAWVME
-474 QAHKAQMSVEA
+474 QAHAAQMSVEA
-485 YVDELVKLSIMTDNV
+485 YVDELVKLGIMTDNV

-524 AAKAYEAL
+524 AAKAFEAL

-623 SMAAVIA
+623 SMDAVIA
-630 AQANL
+630 AQDNL

-663 KGRSGGGGGSKSIYS
+663 KGKSGGGGGSKSIYS

-733 LRAKGYTEADADF
+733 LRAKGYTESNADF

-780 QQIDDENDRWES
+780 KQIDNENDRWES

-836 AYPEGTNLS
+836 AYPEGINLS

-1046 SGIGGGGPGGSGPG
+1046 SGIGGSGGSGGSGSG

-1075 KKGYKEGYTVML
+1075 KKGYTVML

-1158 TTPNLVDKLI
+1158 TTPNLVDKLL
-1168 GNVQAKFEAILP
+1168 GNVQAKFEAVLP

>member
-1 MSVGMAASLCGGCLR
+1 
-16 GRMRLP
+16 
-22 LLIKINRAGHA
+22 
-33 SHGSATRPALFLISS
+33 
-48 ERKSLPYRFTV
+48 
-59 TAYWAIHNIL
+59 
-69 FLKYTSASFRRL
+69 
-81 YHKLTVYGM
+81 M
-90 VCLIPYWMIAAA
+90 VCLIPYWMILAA
-102 KTGILLNGTEGV
+102 KTGILLNGTKGV

-120 KKDRADLADYNLL
+120 KKDIGYLADYNLL

-145 ERLTLLKGSM
+145 RRLQLLTGSM

-168 GVVALDKL
+168 GVVALGNIK
-176 NKGFNWAALG
+176 KGFDWAALG
-186 ATALN
+186 AQALN

-198 SVLLSAAVSL
+198 FVLLSAAVSL
-208 ISNYIHRLERAHQ
+208 ISNYIHRAERAHQ
-221 ATAETIAEYEKQ
+221 ATADVIAKYNDEQ
-233 ESSIASLND
+233 AAIESATK
-242 SLDKNYGKLR
+242 SLDENYNKLG
-252 ELHAL
+252 ELRQL
-257 KDTDKWNDT
+257 QNSDKWSDE
-266 LEEQYKTLQR
+266 LREQYKQLKLQ
-276 QTLELEQQLEL
+276 TAEL
-287 ERSKA
+287 ERQLEIAELQAGIS
-292 TLTQKDVADKL
+292 QRDVADALQDEVSKTTSSWYTNYTDEDTSEYTVRKAEGFLDYFAIAASVTNPFIHFGTQEEYTQYAIDRIAELNKEYENGGKL
-303 KDEANKNE
+303 VGEQAKEYQALASFLSSIITQYQGWIEQAGDNPYLQPDVDAWKNVVNE
-311 NQGYVSRIR
+311 IRKILNPELVGFNPVLDLNGYVESNIK
-320 MDRVAMH
+320 H
-327 THGGAVNTRAA
+327 LKNGGPNK
-338 LSESEYIDES
+338 L
-348 IGIIENLNNVQSN
+348 
-361 TGRLT
+361 
-366 AIQVQQY
+366 Y
-373 QDIARELMRILTLRQ
+373 QEIL
-388 EWIKQG
+388 G
-394 EGNPW
+394 G
-399 LTIEIDQWKEL
+399 
-410 VRTIQGVL
+410 IQGKSKI
-418 NPDIYNFKGPDD
+418 DILGDVDSQSYQWILKQ
-430 TAGYVSRSI
+430 
-439 ESAPKA
+439 
-445 VYAQIQGADKTDFLN
+445 AQEAR
-460 QTSKDSA
+460 
-467 AYAWVTE
+467 V
-474 QAHKAQMSVEA
+474 SVEA
-485 YVDELVKLSIMTDNV
+485 YVDELVKLGYVTNDITDDNEEF
-500 VPKQDDLAS
+500 AA
-509 SLLDIAKVANNDLED
+509 SLLSIAKTANNDLE
-524 AAKAYEAL
+524 AAAEAFEAL

-539 NDAGYITDDTLQA
+539 NDAGFITDETLDSLNSK
-552 INDRLP
+552 IP
-558 GVLELLM
+558 GVIEVLF
-565 DENGQLTDNA
+565 DENGALNENA
-575 AAAMGSTDSL
+575 AEALRSTDAL
-585 IKFIRA
+585 IAFIRA
-591 QLQAQLEAARTNY
+591 QLQAQLT
-604 QNLVNELNRVKA
+604 
-616 AADGSAA
+616 
-623 SMAAVIA
+623 A
-630 AQANL
+630 AQANYDNLKQELDDIQQKGLDAAAAMLSVHAAKDGLDAAKKNL
-635 ALAGK
+635 ADFEAWMK
-640 GVQDAQDALDN
+640 
-651 FNKYAESGAFTS
+651 SGSFKS
-663 KGRSGGGGGSKSIYS
+663 GSGRGGGGGSKSIYS
-678 QQYEEITNLTEHYIK
+678 KEYEQITDLTEHYIK
-693 MSELRQKRMSEESD
+693 MSEMRQKRMSEESD

-733 LRAKGYTEADADF
+733 LRAKGYTEANADF

-780 QQIDDENDRWES
+780 KQIDDENDRWES

-963 DKLTDLFNTQRTQLL
+963 DTLTDLFNTQRTQLL

-1031 AAALASAIAAINAAA
+1031 AAALASTIAAINAAA
-1046 SGIGGGGPGGSGPG
+1046 SGIGGGGPGGSSP
-1060 AGGSYTPKTGVPVIA
+1060 GGSGPGVPVIA
-1075 KKGYKEGYTVML
+1075 KEGYAVML

-1101 EDIKKMAHDKNRE
+1101 EDIKKMAHDKNRK

-1158 TTPNLVDKLI
+1158 TTPNLVDKLL

>member
-1 MSVGMAASLCGGCLR
+1 MISAA
-16 GRMRLP
+16 
-22 LLIKINRAGHA
+22 
-33 SHGSATRPALFLISS
+33 T
-48 ERKSLPYRFTV
+48 
-59 TAYWAIHNIL
+59 
-69 FLKYTSASFRRL
+69 
-81 YHKLTVYGM
+81 
-90 VCLIPYWMIAAA
+90 
-102 KTGILLNGTEGV
+102 TGVLLNGKKG
-114 IRTWYN
+114 IIKTWAS
-120 KKDRADLADYNLL
+120 KKDVTDLTSYNGLL
-133 LKEVEMG
+133 DLINKSTKPDNIKKLNEEMSRLK
-140 AQGAD
+140 D
-145 ERLTLLKGSM
+145 NM
-155 SNTAQAAVKAANG
+155 SNTAQAAVRAANG
-168 GVVALDKL
+168 GVVALDNLK
-176 NKGFNWAALG
+176 KGFDWAALG

-257 KDTDKWNDT
+257 KGTDKWNDT
-266 LEEQYKTLQR
+266 LKEQYKTLQN
-276 QTLELEQQLEL
+276 QTLELEQQLAL
-287 ERSKA
+287 EEAKA
-292 TLTQKDVADKL
+292 TLNQKDVADKL
-303 KDEANKNE
+303 KAEAETTEGVQYYNPSDGNE
-311 NQGYVSRIR
+311 APHQASWWDSFGLSGPITSSATGLT
-320 MDRVAMH
+320 VAWVKSQSETVQDVIDKLGEYNAILKDGNELTVEQVEH
-327 THGGAVNTRAA
+327 YRNLAKF
-338 LSESEYIDES
+338 LSP
-348 IGIIENLNNVQSN
+348 II
-361 TGRLT
+361 T
-366 AIQVQQY
+366 QY
-373 QDIARELMRILTLRQ
+373 Q

-399 LTIEIDQWKEL
+399 LTVEIDNWKEL
-410 VRTIQGVL
+410 VRSIQGVL
-418 NPDIYNFKGPDD
+418 NPDIYNFVGLED
-430 TAGYVSRSI
+430 TTGYVSRSI
-439 ESAPKA
+439 NSAPKA

-474 QAHKAQMSVEA
+474 QAHAAQMSVEA

-630 AQANL
+630 AQDNL

-733 LRAKGYTEADADF
+733 LRAKGYTEANADF

-780 QQIDDENDRWES
+780 EQIDDENDRWES

-860 DVEAEATDLYTKYQE
+860 DIETEATDLYTKYQE

-1046 SGIGGGGPGGSGPG
+1046 SGIGGGGGSGGSGSG

-1075 KKGYKEGYTVML
+1075 KEGYTVML

-1101 EDIKKMAHDKNRE
+1101 EDIKKMAHDKNR
-1114 KVLGRYAAGGVAD
+1114 KRVLSRYAAGGVAD

>member
-1 MSVGMAASLCGGCLR
+1 MLV
-16 GRMRLP
+16 
-22 LLIKINRAGHA
+22 I
-33 SHGSATRPALFLISS
+33 
-48 ERKSLPYRFTV
+48 
-59 TAYWAIHNIL
+59 
-69 FLKYTSASFRRL
+69 
-81 YHKLTVYGM
+81 
-90 VCLIPYWMIAAA
+90 AA
-102 KTGILLNGTEGV
+102 KTGTLIGGQSAT
-114 IRTWYN
+114 IRSWYS
-120 KKDRADLADYNLL
+120 KQDIKDITYYNQLVDLMNRGKLSASE
-133 LKEVEMG
+133 LKEEISDLS
-140 AQGAD
+140 Q
-145 ERLTLLKGSM
+145 SM
-155 SNTAQAAVKAANG
+155 STTANAAIQAANG
-168 GVVALDKL
+168 GTVALKNLGDT
-176 NKGFNWAALG
+176 FDWAALK
-186 ATALN
+186 AQALN
-191 AAISFGI
+191 AAVGMGIGLLIS
-198 SVLLSAAVSL
+198 LAVSTLTTL
-208 ISNYIHRLERAHQ
+208 IDNYTRRAEIAHE

-233 ESSIASLND
+233 ESSLASLND

-276 QTLELEQQLEL
+276 QTLELEQQLTL
-287 ERSKA
+287 EKAKA
-292 TLTQKDVADKL
+292 TLNQKDVADKL
-303 KDEANKNE
+303 KDEAETTEGVLYYNPVDGNE
-311 NQGYVSRIR
+311 APHQASWWESFGVSGPITSSTTGLT
-320 MDRVAMH
+320 VAW
-327 THGGAVNTRAA
+327 
-338 LSESEYIDES
+338 
-348 IGIIENLNNVQSN
+348 VQSQSETVQDVIDKLGEYN
-361 TGRLT
+361 EILEDGNELT
-366 AIQVQQY
+366 VEQVEHYRNLAKFLSPIITQY
-373 QDIARELMRILTLRQ
+373 Q

-399 LTIEIDQWKEL
+399 LTTEIDQWKDL
-410 VRTIQGVL
+410 VSIIQGVL
-418 NPDIYNFKGPDD
+418 NPDIYNFKGLED
-430 TAGYVSRSI
+430 TTGYVRRSI

-623 SMAAVIA
+623 SIAAVIA
-630 AQANL
+630 AQTGL

-663 KGRSGGGGGSKSIYS
+663 KGKSGGGGGSKSIYS

-733 LRAKGYTEADADF
+733 LRAKGYTESNADF

-757 NSMYDIAKAM
+757 NSMYNIAKAM

-780 QQIDDENDRWES
+780 KQIDDENDRWES

-860 DVEAEATDLYTKYQE
+860 DVEAEATDLYTKYQK

-963 DKLTDLFNTQRTQLL
+963 DKLTDSFNTQRTQLL

-1046 SGIGGGGPGGSGPG
+1046 SGIGGGGGSDGSGSG
-1060 AGGSYTPKTGVPVIA
+1060 DGGSYTPKTGVPVIA
-1075 KKGYKEGYTVML
+1075 KKRYTVML

-1114 KVLGRYAAGGVAD
+1114 KVLSRYAAGGVAD

-1158 TTPNLVDKLI
+1158 TTPNLVDKLL
-1168 GNVQAKFEAILP
+1168 GNVQAKFEAVLP

>member
-1 MSVGMAASLCGGCLR
+1 M
-16 GRMRLP
+16 
-22 LLIKINRAGHA
+22 
-33 SHGSATRPALFLISS
+33 
-48 ERKSLPYRFTV
+48 
-59 TAYWAIHNIL
+59 
-69 FLKYTSASFRRL
+69 
-81 YHKLTVYGM
+81 
-90 VCLIPYWMIAAA
+90 
-102 KTGILLNGTEGV
+102 GV
-114 IRTWYN
+114 IRSWVT
-120 KKDRADLADYNLL
+120 KKDVEQLTRYNAVLS
-133 LKEVEMG
+133 EVKTMSEDTQKNLDKM
-140 AQGAD
+140 
-145 ERLTLLKGSM
+145 KSSM
-155 SNTAQAAVKAANG
+155 SNTAKAAIEAANG

-208 ISNYIHRLERAHQ
+208 ISNYIRRVEIAHE

-233 ESSIASLND
+233 ESFIASLND
-242 SLDKNYGKLR
+242 SLDENYGKLR

-266 LEEQYKTLQR
+266 LEEQYKTLQN
-276 QTLELEQQLEL
+276 QTLELEQQLAL
-287 ERSKA
+287 EESKA
-292 TLTQKDVADKL
+292 ALTQKDVADKL

-311 NQGYVSRIR
+311 NQTYVSRIR
-320 MDRVAMH
+320 MDRVVTH
-327 THGGAVNTRAA
+327 THGGAVNTRAS

-348 IGIIENLNNVQSN
+348 IDIIKNLNNVQSEN
-361 TGRLT
+361 GRLT
-366 AIQVQQY
+366 ASQVQQY
-373 QDIARELMRILTLRQ
+373 QDIARELMRIVTLRQ

-399 LTIEIDQWKEL
+399 LTVEIDQWKEL
-410 VRTIQGVL
+410 VRRIQGVL
-418 NPDIYNFKGPDD
+418 NPDIYNFVGLED
-430 TAGYVSRSI
+430 TTGYVRRSI
-439 ESAPKA
+439 ESALKSGELSQA
-445 VYAQIQGADKTDFLN
+445 VYAAKIQGADKTDFLN

-467 AYAWVTE
+467 AYAWVAE
-474 QAHKAQMSVEA
+474 QAHNARMSVEE
-485 YVDELVKLSIMTDNV
+485 YVDELVKLGIMTDNV

-524 AAKAYEAL
+524 AAEAYEAL
-532 ESAVSDY
+532 EGAVSDY

-616 AADGSAA
+616 AADGSVA
-623 SMAAVIA
+623 SIFAVSD
-630 AQANL
+630 AQTAL

-640 GVQDAQDALDN
+640 GVQDAQDALDR

-733 LRAKGYTEADADF
+733 LRAKGYTEANADF

-780 QQIDDENDRWES
+780 KQIDDENDRWES

-1046 SGIGGGGPGGSGPG
+1046 SGIGGGPGGSGPG

-1075 KKGYKEGYTVML
+1075 KVVPVIAKEGYTVML
-1087 KPNGEVRVAPDPIL
+1087 KPNGEVRVEPDPIL

-1158 TTPNLVDKLI
+1158 TTPNLVDKLL
-1168 GNVQAKFEAILP
+1168 GNVQAKFEAVLP

>member
-1 MSVGMAASLCGGCLR
+1 MLV
-16 GRMRLP
+16 
-22 LLIKINRAGHA
+22 I
-33 SHGSATRPALFLISS
+33 
-48 ERKSLPYRFTV
+48 
-59 TAYWAIHNIL
+59 
-69 FLKYTSASFRRL
+69 
-81 YHKLTVYGM
+81 
-90 VCLIPYWMIAAA
+90 AA
-102 KTGILLNGTEGV
+102 KTGTLIGGQSATIRSWYSKQDIKDITYYNQLVDLMNRGKLSASELNEE
-114 IRTWYN
+114 IS
-120 KKDRADLADYNLL
+120 DLSQN
-133 LKEVEMG
+133 
-140 AQGAD
+140 
-145 ERLTLLKGSM
+145 M

-168 GVVALDKL
+168 GTVALTNLGKTFD
-176 NKGFNWAALG
+176 WAALK
-186 ATALN
+186 AQALN
-191 AAISFGI
+191 AAVGMGIGLLIS
-198 SVLLSAAVSL
+198 LAVSTLTTL
-208 ISNYIHRLERAHQ
+208 IDNYIRRVEIAHE
-221 ATAETIAEYEKQ
+221 ATAETIADYEKQ
-233 ESSIASLND
+233 ESSIASLNN
-242 SLDKNYGKLR
+242 SLDENYGKLR

-276 QTLELEQQLEL
+276 QTLELEQQLAL
-287 ERSKA
+287 EEAKA
-292 TLTQKDVADKL
+292 ALTQKDVADKL
-303 KDEANKNE
+303 KDEAEKNE
-311 NQGYVSRIR
+311 NQAYASRIR
-320 MDRVAMH
+320 MDRVVMH
-327 THGGAVNTRAA
+327 THGGAVNTRAS

-348 IGIIENLNNVQSN
+348 IDIIKNLNNVQSEN
-361 TGRLT
+361 GRLT
-366 AIQVQQY
+366 ASQVQQY
-373 QDIARELMRILTLRQ
+373 QDIARELMRIVTLRQ

-399 LTIEIDQWKEL
+399 LTVEIDQWKEL
-410 VRTIQGVL
+410 VRRIQGVL
-418 NPDIYNFKGPDD
+418 NPDIYNFVGLED
-430 TAGYVSRSI
+430 TTGYVRRSI
-439 ESAPKA
+439 ESALKSGELSQA
-445 VYAQIQGADKTDFLN
+445 VYAAQIQGADKTDFLN

-474 QAHKAQMSVEA
+474 QAHKARMSVEA
-485 YVDELVKLSIMTDNV
+485 YVDELVKLGIMTDNV

-524 AAKAYEAL
+524 AAEAFEAL

-663 KGRSGGGGGSKSIYS
+663 KGKSGGGGGSKSIYS

-733 LRAKGYTEADADF
+733 LRAKGYTEANADF

-780 QQIDDENDRWES
+780 KQIDDENDRWES

-1046 SGIGGGGPGGSGPG
+1046 SGIGGGGGSGGSGSG

-1075 KKGYKEGYTVML
+1075 KEGYTVML

-1158 TTPNLVDKLI
+1158 TTPNLVDKLL
-1168 GNVQAKFEAILP
+1168 GNVQAKFEAVLP
-1180 AGFKGSGNPSMTTDN
+1180 AGFNGSSNPSMTTDN

>member
-1 MSVGMAASLCGGCLR
+1 MD
-16 GRMRLP
+16 GRQGIIRSWVTKGD
-22 LLIKINRAGHA
+22 IKDLTFYNELV
-33 SHGSATRPALFLISS
+33 SALGKDNNTPKQLEF
-48 ERKSLPYRFTV
+48 
-59 TAYWAIHNIL
+59 
-69 FLKYTSASFRRL
+69 
-81 YHKLTVYGM
+81 
-90 VCLIPYWMIAAA
+90 
-102 KTGILLNGTEGV
+102 LNGSLA
-114 IRTWYN
+114 RL
-120 KKDRADLADYNLL
+120 KDN
-133 LKEVEMG
+133 
-140 AQGAD
+140 
-145 ERLTLLKGSM
+145 M

-242 SLDKNYGKLR
+242 SLDENYGKLR

-266 LEEQYKTLQR
+266 LEEQYKTLQN
-276 QTLELEQQLEL
+276 QTLELEQQLAL
-287 ERSKA
+287 EEAKA
-292 TLTQKDVADKL
+292 ALTQKDVADKL

-311 NQGYVSRIR
+311 NQAYVSRIR

-327 THGGAVNTRAA
+327 THGGVVNTRAA

-348 IGIIENLNNVQSN
+348 IGIIKNLNNIQSEN
-361 TGRLT
+361 GRLT
-366 AIQVQQY
+366 ASQVQQY
-373 QDIARELMRILTLRQ
+373 QDIASELMRIVTLRQ

-399 LTIEIDQWKEL
+399 LTVEIDQWKEL
-410 VRTIQGVL
+410 VRIIQGVL
-418 NPDIYNFKGPDD
+418 NPDIYNFVGLED
-430 TAGYVSRSI
+430 TTGYVSRSI
-439 ESAPKA
+439 NSALESGELSQA
-445 VYAQIQGADKTDFLN
+445 VYAAQIQGADKTDFLN

-474 QAHKAQMSVEA
+474 QAHAAQMSVEA
-485 YVDELVKLSIMTDNV
+485 YVDELVKLGIMTDNV

-640 GVQDAQDALDN
+640 GVQDAQDALDH

-663 KGRSGGGGGSKSIYS
+663 KGKSGGGGGSKSIYS

-733 LRAKGYTEADADF
+733 LRAKGYTESNADF

-780 QQIDDENDRWES
+780 KQIDDENDRWES

-890 ITDEF
+890 ITEEF

-950 AVEAVYDAEQDAE
+950 AVEAVYDAEQDTE

-1046 SGIGGGGPGGSGPG
+1046 SGIGGGGGSGGSGSG

-1075 KKGYKEGYTVML
+1075 KEGYTVML
-1087 KPNGEVRVAPDPIL
+1087 KPNGEVRVAQDPIL
-1101 EDIKKMAHDKNRE
+1101 EDIKKMAHDKNRK

-1158 TTPNLVDKLI
+1158 TTPNLVDKLL
-1168 GNVQAKFEAILP
+1168 GNVQAKFEAVLP

>member
-1 MSVGMAASLCGGCLR
+1 MGGGRTNVVRPNWTIKQDKAAINQYNTLVG
-16 GRMRLP
+16 
-22 LLIKINRAGHA
+22 H
-33 SHGSATRPALFLISS
+33 
-48 ERKSLPYRFTV
+48 
-59 TAYWAIHNIL
+59 
-69 FLKYTSASFRRL
+69 
-81 YHKLTVYGM
+81 
-90 VCLIPYWMIAAA
+90 
-102 KTGILLNGTEGV
+102 
-114 IRTWYN
+114 
-120 KKDRADLADYNLL
+120 LAD
-133 LKEVEMG
+133 G
-140 AQGAD
+140 
-145 ERLTLLKGSM
+145 RLTLDEYNRVLDKLKA
-155 SNTAQAAVKAANG
+155 NATDTAKAAIQAANG
-168 GVVALDKL
+168 GTVALNNL
-176 NKGFNWAALG
+176 GHAFNWAALK
-186 ATALN
+186 AQALN
-191 AAISFGI
+191 AAVGMGIGLLIS
-198 SVLLSAAVSL
+198 LAVSTLTTL
-208 ISNYIHRLERAHQ
+208 IDNYTRRAEIAHE

-266 LEEQYKTLQR
+266 LKEQYKTLQR
-276 QTLELEQQLEL
+276 QTLELEQQLAL
-287 ERSKA
+287 EEAKA

-320 MDRVAMH
+320 MDRVVTH

-348 IGIIENLNNVQSN
+348 IGIIENLNNVQSE

-366 AIQVQQY
+366 AVQVQQY

-399 LTIEIDQWKEL
+399 LTTEIDQWKDL

-418 NPDIYNFKGPDD
+418 NPDIYNFVGLED
-430 TAGYVSRSI
+430 TTGYVRRSI
-439 ESAPKA
+439 NSLPQA
-445 VYAQIQGADKTDFLN
+445 VYAAHIQGADKTDFLN
-460 QTSKDSA
+460 QTSKDSE
-467 AYAWVTE
+467 AYAWVME
-474 QAHKAQMSVEA
+474 QAHAAQMSVEA
-485 YVDELVKLSIMTDNV
+485 YVDELVKLGIMTDNV

-524 AAKAYEAL
+524 AAEAFEAL

-663 KGRSGGGGGSKSIYS
+663 KGKSGGGGGSKSIYS

-733 LRAKGYTEADADF
+733 LRAKGYTESNADF

-780 QQIDDENDRWES
+780 EQIDDENDRWES

-826 SLDKELAAAK
+826 SLDRELAAAK

-963 DKLTDLFNTQRTQLL
+963 DTLTDLFNTQRTQLL

-1046 SGIGGGGPGGSGPG
+1046 SGIGGGGGSGGSGSG

-1075 KKGYKEGYTVML
+1075 KKRYTVML

-1101 EDIKKMAHDKNRE
+1101 EDIKKMAHDKNRK
-1114 KVLGRYAAGGVAD
+1114 KVLSRYAAGGVAD

-1158 TTPNLVDKLI
+1158 TTPNLVDKLL

>member
-1 MSVGMAASLCGGCLR
+1 MLV
-16 GRMRLP
+16 
-22 LLIKINRAGHA
+22 I
-33 SHGSATRPALFLISS
+33 
-48 ERKSLPYRFTV
+48 
-59 TAYWAIHNIL
+59 
-69 FLKYTSASFRRL
+69 
-81 YHKLTVYGM
+81 
-90 VCLIPYWMIAAA
+90 AA
-102 KTGILLNGTEGV
+102 KTGTLIGGQSATIRSWYSKQDIKDITYYNQLVDLMNRGKLSASELNEE
-114 IRTWYN
+114 IS
-120 KKDRADLADYNLL
+120 DLSQN
-133 LKEVEMG
+133 
-140 AQGAD
+140 
-145 ERLTLLKGSM
+145 M

-168 GVVALDKL
+168 GTVALTNLGKTFD
-176 NKGFNWAALG
+176 WAALK
-186 ATALN
+186 AQALN
-191 AAISFGI
+191 AAVGMGIGLLIS
-198 SVLLSAAVSL
+198 LAVSTLTTL
-208 ISNYIHRLERAHQ
+208 IDNYIRRVEIAHE
-221 ATAETIAEYEKQ
+221 ATAETIADYEKQ
-233 ESSIASLND
+233 ESSIASLNN
-242 SLDKNYGKLR
+242 SLDENYGKLR

-276 QTLELEQQLEL
+276 QTLELEQQLAL
-287 ERSKA
+287 EEAKA
-292 TLTQKDVADKL
+292 ALTQKDVADKL
-303 KDEANKNE
+303 KDEAEKNE
-311 NQGYVSRIR
+311 NQAYASRIR
-320 MDRVAMH
+320 MDRVVMH
-327 THGGAVNTRAA
+327 THGGAVNTRAS

-348 IGIIENLNNVQSN
+348 IDIIKNLNNVQSEN
-361 TGRLT
+361 GRLT
-366 AIQVQQY
+366 ASQVQQY
-373 QDIARELMRILTLRQ
+373 QDIARELMRIVTLRQ

-399 LTIEIDQWKEL
+399 LTVEIDQWKEL
-410 VRTIQGVL
+410 VRRIQGVL
-418 NPDIYNFKGPDD
+418 NPDIYNFVGLED
-430 TAGYVSRSI
+430 TTGYVRRSI
-439 ESAPKA
+439 ESALKSGELSQA
-445 VYAQIQGADKTDFLN
+445 VYAAQIQGADKTDFLN

-474 QAHKAQMSVEA
+474 QAHKARMSVEA
-485 YVDELVKLSIMTDNV
+485 YVDELVKLGIMTDNV

-524 AAKAYEAL
+524 AAEAFEAL

-558 GVLELLM
+558 GVLDLLM

-663 KGRSGGGGGSKSIYS
+663 KGKSGGGGGSKSIYS

-733 LRAKGYTEADADF
+733 LRAKGYTEANADF

-780 QQIDDENDRWES
+780 KQIDDENDRWES

-1046 SGIGGGGPGGSGPG
+1046 SGIGGGPGGSGPGGSGPG

-1075 KKGYKEGYTVML
+1075 KKGYTVML

-1158 TTPNLVDKLI
+1158 TTPNLVDKLL
-1168 GNVQAKFEAILP
+1168 GNVQAKFEAVLP

>member
-1 MSVGMAASLCGGCLR
+1 ML
-16 GRMRLP
+16 
-22 LLIKINRAGHA
+22 
-33 SHGSATRPALFLISS
+33 
-48 ERKSLPYRFTV
+48 
-59 TAYWAIHNIL
+59 
-69 FLKYTSASFRRL
+69 
-81 YHKLTVYGM
+81 
-90 VCLIPYWMIAAA
+90 CLILYSLVIAA

-120 KKDRADLADYNLL
+120 KKDREDLADYNLL

-145 ERLTLLKGSM
+145 KRLTLLKGSM

-168 GVVALDKL
+168 GTVALKNLGDT
-176 NKGFNWAALG
+176 FDWAALK
-186 ATALN
+186 AQALN
-191 AAISFGI
+191 AAVGMGIGLLIS
-198 SVLLSAAVSL
+198 LAVSTLTTL
-208 ISNYIHRLERAHQ
+208 IDNYIRRVEIAHE
-221 ATAETIAEYEKQ
+221 ATAETIADYEKQ
-233 ESSIASLND
+233 ESSIASLNN
-242 SLDKNYGKLR
+242 SLDENYGKLR

-276 QTLELEQQLEL
+276 QTLELEQQLAL
-287 ERSKA
+287 EESKA
-292 TLTQKDVADKL
+292 ALTQKDVADKL
-303 KDEANKNE
+303 KDEAETTEGALYYNPVDGNE
-311 NQGYVSRIR
+311 APHQASWWESFGVRGPITSSTTGLT
-320 MDRVAMH
+320 VAW
-327 THGGAVNTRAA
+327 
-338 LSESEYIDES
+338 
-348 IGIIENLNNVQSN
+348 VQSQSETVQDVIDKLEEYN
-361 TGRLT
+361 AILKNGNELT
-366 AIQVQQY
+366 VEQVEHYRNLVEFLSPIITQY
-373 QDIARELMRILTLRQ
+373 Q

-399 LTIEIDQWKEL
+399 LTVEIDKWKEL
-410 VRTIQGVL
+410 VRYIQGVL
-418 NPDIYNFKGPDD
+418 NPDIYNFKGPED
-430 TAGYVSRSI
+430 TTGYVRRSI
-439 ESAPKA
+439 ESAPKSGELSKA

-467 AYAWVTE
+467 AYAWVAE

-485 YVDELVKLSIMTDNV
+485 YVDELVKLGIMTDNV

-509 SLLDIAKVANNDLED
+509 SLLDIAKVANNDIED

-635 ALAGK
+635 SLAGK

-693 MSELRQKRMSEESD
+693 MSELRQKRMSEESS
-707 EYKAESKQQFLY
+707 EYKAESRQQFLY
-719 YQQLAQQTYAEISR
+719 YQQLAEQTYAEISR
-733 LRAKGYTEADADF
+733 LRAKGYTEANADF
-746 RKLLQNYEGYL
+746 RKLLQNYESYL
-757 NSMYDIAKAM
+757 GSMYSIAKAI
-767 WEQEKQERIKAIQ
+767 WEQEKQERIDAIQ
-780 QQIDDENDRWES
+780 DQIDAENDRWEA
-792 RKKQL
+792 REKQL
-797 DHEKDY
+797 NHEKDY
-803 YEALLDLEER
+803 YKALLELEQK
-813 YLDTIGDVHKEIR
+813 YLDTIGDIHTEIR
-826 SLDKELAAAK
+826 DLDKELAMAK
-836 AYPEGTNLS
+836 VYPEGTNLD
-845 LFTDDEHDHLVAQLR
+845 LFTDEEHDRLVAQLR
-860 DVEAEATDLYTKYQE
+860 DIEKEATNLYTKYQE
-875 KLASVSAENTYELSH
+875 KLSSVAADNTYELSH

-950 AVEAVYDAEQDAE
+950 AVEAVYEAEQTSEDA
-963 DKLTDLFNTQRTQLL
+963 LTDLFNTQRTQLL
-978 EETISNIELQT
+978 EETISNIELQRAT
-989 NIEQAAHDKIIEGLE
+989 EEAMHDKIIEGLQDQLE
-1004 KMIEEIEDMEFV
+1004 QIRKTKFCFEE
-1016 FEDFIQ
+1016 FIKT
-1022 QLLDGADGI
+1022 LLEGADGV
-1031 AAALASAIAAINAAA
+1031 AAAIASLIASLA
-1046 SGIGGGGPGGSGPG
+1046 GFTGGGS
-1060 AGGSYTPKTGVPVIA
+1060 
-1075 KKGYKEGYTVML
+1075 KKGGTTTTTKPRNDL
-1087 KPNGEVRVAPDPIL
+1087 KVYNKRS
-1101 EDIKKMAHDKNRE
+1101 KNNLTQSKHSKNDLTQSKRS
-1114 KVLGRYAAGGVAD
+1114 KNDLTQSKRLKLGGTGRGSSFATGGVVNF
-1127 YTGHAHLDGSKSS
+1127 TGPAHLDGTQTD
-1140 PEVIFNSNDAAK
+1140 PEVIFNSADAAK

-1158 TTPNLVDKLI
+1158 TTPNLVDKLL
-1168 GNVQAKFEAILP
+1168 GNVQAKFEAVLP

>member
-1 MSVGMAASLCGGCLR
+1 M
-16 GRMRLP
+16 
-22 LLIKINRAGHA
+22 
-33 SHGSATRPALFLISS
+33 
-48 ERKSLPYRFTV
+48 
-59 TAYWAIHNIL
+59 
-69 FLKYTSASFRRL
+69 
-81 YHKLTVYGM
+81 
-90 VCLIPYWMIAAA
+90 
-102 KTGILLNGTEGV
+102 GV
-114 IRTWYN
+114 IRSWVT
-120 KKDRADLADYNLL
+120 KKDVEQLTRYNAVLS
-133 LKEVEMG
+133 EVKTMSEDTQKNLDKM
-140 AQGAD
+140 
-145 ERLTLLKGSM
+145 KSSM
-155 SNTAQAAVKAANG
+155 SNTAKAAIEAANG

-287 ERSKA
+287 EEAKA
-292 TLTQKDVADKL
+292 TLNQKDVADKL

-311 NQGYVSRIR
+311 NQTHVSRIR
-320 MDRVAMH
+320 MDRVVMH
-327 THGGAVNTRAA
+327 THGGAVNTRVS

-348 IGIIENLNNVQSN
+348 IGIIENLNNVQSK

-399 LTIEIDQWKEL
+399 LTVEIDKWKDL
-410 VRTIQGVL
+410 VRIIQGVL
-418 NPDIYNFKGPDD
+418 NPDIYNFVGLED
-430 TAGYVSRSI
+430 TTGYVRRSI
-439 ESAPKA
+439 ESALKSGELSRA
-445 VYAQIQGADKTDFLN
+445 AYVAQIHGADKTDFLN

-474 QAHKAQMSVEA
+474 QAHAAQMSVEA
-485 YVDELVKLSIMTDNV
+485 YVDELVKLGIMTDNV

-524 AAKAYEAL
+524 AAEAFEAL

-623 SMAAVIA
+623 SIAAVFV

-635 ALAGK
+635 ASAGK
-640 GVQDAQDALDN
+640 GVQDAQDALDH

-693 MSELRQKRMSEESD
+693 MSEMRQKRMNEESS
-707 EYKAESKQQFLY
+707 EYKAESRQQFLY
-719 YQQLAQQTYAEISR
+719 YQQLAEQTYAEISR
-733 LRAKGYTEADADF
+733 LRAKGYTEANADF
-746 RKLLQNYEGYL
+746 RKLLQNYESYL
-757 NSMYDIAKAM
+757 GSMYSIAKAI
-767 WEQEKQERIKAIQ
+767 WEQEKQERMEAVQ
-780 QQIDDENDRWES
+780 DQIDAENDRWEA
-792 RKKQL
+792 REKQL
-797 DHEKDY
+797 NHEKDY
-803 YEALLDLEER
+803 YKALLELEQK
-813 YLDTIGDVHKEIR
+813 YLDTIGDIHTEIR
-826 SLDKELAAAK
+826 DLDKELAMAK
-836 AYPEGTNLS
+836 VYPEGTNLD
-845 LFTDDEHDHLVAQLR
+845 LFTDEEHDRLVAQLR
-860 DVEAEATDLYTKYQE
+860 DIEKEATNLYTKYQE
-875 KLASVSAENTYELSH
+875 KLSSVAADNTYELSH

-950 AVEAVYDAEQDAE
+950 AVEAVYEAEQTSEDA
-963 DKLTDLFNTQRTQLL
+963 LTDLFNTQRTQLL
-978 EETISNIELQT
+978 EETISNIELQRAT
-989 NIEQAAHDKIIEGLE
+989 EEAMHDKIIEGLQDQLE
-1004 KMIEEIEDMEFV
+1004 QIRKTKFCFEE
-1016 FEDFIQ
+1016 FIKT
-1022 QLLDGADGI
+1022 LLEGADGV
-1031 AAALASAIAAINAAA
+1031 AAAIASLIASLA
-1046 SGIGGGGPGGSGPG
+1046 GFTGGGS
-1060 AGGSYTPKTGVPVIA
+1060 
-1075 KKGYKEGYTVML
+1075 KKGGTTTTTKPRNDL
-1087 KPNGEVRVAPDPIL
+1087 KVYNKRS
-1101 EDIKKMAHDKNRE
+1101 KNDLTQSKHSKNDLTQSKRS
-1114 KVLGRYAAGGVAD
+1114 KNDLTQSKRLKLGGTGRGSSFATGGVVNF
-1127 YTGHAHLDGSKSS
+1127 TGPAHLDGTQTD
-1140 PEVIFNSNDAAK
+1140 PEVIFNSADAAK